1 MVHSYSG
8 ILLCQTEK
16 VKYHNIHYMWKK
28 INVEITCK
36 TNRSIVVENKLPRE
50 KGGGGVNLEIGIDIY
65 TLIYI
70 K

>member
-1 MVHSYSG
+1 
-8 ILLCQTEK
+8 
-16 VKYHNIHYMWKK
+16 MWKK